1 MNTRQGTITTT
12 QSRLGIAL
20 VTFEVNTT
28 FDAGVGA
35 MIAKATVDG
44 NDRCTVNRYSPA
56 WAIGTGLRVGLEPG
70 EYRITGQHVVNGVP
84 FVPG

>member
-1 MNTRQGTITTT
+1 
-12 QSRLGIAL
+12 
-20 VTFEVNTT
+20 
-28 FDAGVGA
+28 

-44 NDRCTVNRYSPA
+44 NDRCTVKHNSPA

-84 FVPG
+84 FVELDGAYHGPADICGINGRHAPSDQIDVSEIQRRT